1 MKSILTGVRWYLIV
15 LIVLFCI
22 SLNISDIEYLFMCF
36 FFAIYMSSLSKHFLL
51 YKFNALSILT
61 KHLSDIV
68 GVTFAFWSV
77 IAKPAQIS
85 FFFFTI
91 SQIDLFLP

>member
-22 SLNISDIEYLFMCF
+22 SLKISDIEYLFMCF
-36 FFAIYMSSLSKHFLL
+36 LAICMSSLSKHFLL

-61 KHLSDIV
+61 KHSPDIV

-85 FFFFTI
+85 FSFLTI